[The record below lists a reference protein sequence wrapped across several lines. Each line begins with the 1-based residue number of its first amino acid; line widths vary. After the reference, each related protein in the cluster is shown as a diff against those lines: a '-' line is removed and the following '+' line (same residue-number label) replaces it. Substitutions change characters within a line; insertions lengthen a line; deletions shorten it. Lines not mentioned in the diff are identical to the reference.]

1 MTSEAVQQS
10 LMRFWFGVLVT
21 MKDSCWKKNRKI
33 SIVYCFRSMS
43 WQKKH
48 REYYSM
54 YPIVSLMNFSTLC
67 NTYVGLFSFMGTEFS
82 VWWRKINCVFHS
94 VEEHPWE
101 NTIKHDNNKFFSI
114 QLEWKRTPRLLHQF
128 GPPTAND
135 YISNSL
141 EIVMLQCVHI
151 ASFQFQKPQ
160 IRTFCER
167 LWLNGTHEI
176 PHIHFP
182 SK

>member
-1 MTSEAVQQS
+1 MWVYFHSWAQNFPFDE
-10 LMRFWFGVLVT
+10 G
-21 MKDSCWKKNRKI
+21 K
-33 SIVYCFRSMS
+33 SIV
-43 WQKKH
+43 
-48 REYYSM
+48 
-54 YPIVSLMNFSTLC
+54 FSIQWK
-67 NTYVGLFSFMGTEFS
+67 S
-82 VWWRKINCVFHS
+82 I
-94 VEEHPWE
+94 WE

-128 GPPTAND
+128 GQPTAND

-167 LWLNGTHEI
+167 LWLHETHENPPYTFSEQI
-176 PHIHFP
+176 IDVPTLFAWFREYSTKFIRFNFVVENGP
-182 SK
+182 NNVIATAV